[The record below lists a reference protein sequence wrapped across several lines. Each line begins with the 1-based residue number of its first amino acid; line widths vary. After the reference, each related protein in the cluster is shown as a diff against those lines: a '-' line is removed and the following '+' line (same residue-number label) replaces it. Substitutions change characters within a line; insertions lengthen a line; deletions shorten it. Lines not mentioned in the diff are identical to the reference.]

1 MKNEILTHFPYTAL
15 SKGWVVSTM
24 NQDKPWLIALAI
36 GGSGILLATYITI
49 GFFAGRWLMNL
60 IDGEA
65 YIIAIGCMAGLV
77 LGVLNI
83 AMFIKKF
90 LGAQND

>member
-1 MKNEILTHFPYTAL
+1 
-15 SKGWVVSTM
+15 
-24 NQDKPWLIALAI
+24 
-36 GGSGILLATYITI
+36 
-49 GFFAGRWLMNL
+49 MNL
-60 IDGEA
+60 IDGPA
-65 YIIAIGCMAGLV
+65 YIIAIGCMVGLV